1 MDKVQRIDEVKISKR
16 KSLNGKYICV
26 LLNENDLHKIANII
40 LMEASKYDE
49 NINIRVYSSLRQ
61 ESFYTSDPNVF
72 FSKDIPDEIS
82 KVSISFRDSE
92 SSISCEVEMGR
103 TILADKGIDISVS
116 GNDFILVT
124 GIFNELDKEI
134 RFRYA
139 PWRWLYFGKGKI
151 FLFSMNLILII
162 SEYSLFD
169 FIINLLVKYRL
180 FEKGDSTYSLMGSIG
195 WGIIAASS
203 ALGYTLFEKYFKR
216 LFPVLEFCGRF
227 TDTSAKKKKTLFWLI
242 SFILLPIIINLIS
255 SILFT
260 LI

>member
-124 GIFNELDKEI
+124 GIFNELDK
-134 RFRYA
+134 
-139 PWRWLYFGKGKI
+139 
-151 FLFSMNLILII
+151 
-162 SEYSLFD
+162 
-169 FIINLLVKYRL
+169 
-180 FEKGDSTYSLMGSIG
+180 
-195 WGIIAASS
+195 
-203 ALGYTLFEKYFKR
+203 
-216 LFPVLEFCGRF
+216 
-227 TDTSAKKKKTLFWLI
+227 
-242 SFILLPIIINLIS
+242 
-255 SILFT
+255 
-260 LI
+260 